1 MTFWRI
7 SGFSNLKG
15 EGGLLASARW
25 HTKGRPVVY
34 LAESPAAAMLERLV
48 HSVQEAG
55 LTARN
60 YTLLE
65 IEAEGALA
73 VESLMDLSDNSF
85 RDKVDVTR
93 TAGDRW
99 LSSGKSPLARMPSAV
114 VPRTWNYMLNP
125 LHPHAERVRIVS
137 VLEETFDAR
146 LFQSRPR

>member
-7 SGFSNLKG
+7 SGFATLTG

-48 HSVQEAG
+48 HMAQEAG
-55 LTARN
+55 LAPGN

-65 IEAEGALA
+65 VHADDSLP
-73 VESLMDLSDNSF
+73 VESLMDKPGKLW
-85 RDKVDVTR
+85 RDQISVTR
-93 TAGDRW
+93 AAGDRW
-99 LSSGKSPLARMPSAV
+99 LAGAKSPLARVPSAV

-125 LHPHAERVRIVS
+125 LHPDAERVRILS
-137 VLEETFDAR
+137 RLEERFDAR
-146 LFQSRPR
+146 LFRSEPR